1 MKILPKL
8 ERKLRRLKK
17 KVTKSPLTRKLDLIH
32 ESARKKAFQ
41 ESCETYKSQV
51 EKEYEIRNTLP
62 KLSRSNKEAFL
73 SDGTFHQAVGRVL
86 LVAEFFAMMP
96 VKGVTSKHP
105 SNLSFSWRNIRTCFC
120 VLFIASSFTNF
131 GLSLYKVLNN
141 PISFN
146 SIKPIIFRGSVLLV
160 LIVALNLARRWPQ
173 LMMYWHTVEQ
183 DLPKYQTQLGRWKMG
198 HTIAMVMLVGMMLSV
213 AEHILSMVSAINY
226 ASFCNRTADPIQNYF
241 LRTNDEIFF
250 VTSYSTPL
258 AMWGK
263 FQNVYSTF
271 IWNYMDLFVMIVSI
285 GLASKFRQLNDDLRN
300 FKGMVTRIDS
310 YYYYP
315 KNNDYLQNMPPTYW
329 SERRI
334 QYRNICILCDKMDDA
349 ISLITMV
356 SFSNNLYFIC
366 VQLLRSLNTMPSVA
380 HAVYFYFSLIFLI
393 GRTLAVSLYS
403 SSVHDESR
411 LTLRYLRCVPK
422 ESWCPEVKR
431 FTEEVISDEVAL
443 TGMKFFHLTRKLVL
457 SVSNSDSSESHF
469 RLIIFIQV
477 AGTIVTYEL
486 VLIQFHEDNDLWDCD
501 QSYYS

>member
-8 ERKLRRLKK
+8 ERKLRRLRK
-17 KVTKSPLTRKLDLIH
+17 KVTRSPLTRKLDLFH
-32 ESARKKAFQ
+32 ESAFP
-41 ESCETYKSQV
+41 ESCETYKSQI
-51 EKEYEIRNTLP
+51 EKEYEVRNTLP
-62 KLSRSNKEAFL
+62 KLNRSNKEAFL

-96 VKGVTSKHP
+96 VKGVTAKHP
-105 SNLSFSWRNIRTCFC
+105 SNLSFSWRNIRTCFS

-160 LIVALNLARRWPQ
+160 LIVSLNLARRWPQ

-183 DLPKYQTQLGRWKMG
+183 DLPQYQTQMGRWKLG
-198 HTIAMVMLVGMMLSV
+198 HTVAMVMLVGMMLSV
-213 AEHILSMVSAINY
+213 AEHILSMISAINY

-250 VTSYSTPL
+250 VASYSTPL
-258 AMWGK
+258 AIWGK

-271 IWNYMDLFVMIVSI
+271 IWNYMDMFVMIVSI
-285 GLASKFRQLNDDLRN
+285 GLAAKFRQLNDDLRN
-300 FKGMVTRIDS
+300 FKGM
-310 YYYYP
+310 
-315 KNNDYLQNMPPTYW
+315 NMAPTYW

-403 SSVHDESR
+403 ANVHDESR

-457 SVSNSDSSESHF
+457 SV
-469 RLIIFIQV
+469 

-486 VLIQFHEDNDLWDCD
+486 VLIQFHEDNDLWDCE

>member
-17 KVTKSPLTRKLDLIH
+17 KVSRSPLTRKLDLIH

-41 ESCETYKSQV
+41 ESCETYKSQI
-51 EKEYEIRNTLP
+51 EKEYEVRNTQP

-96 VKGVTSKHP
+96 VKGVTAKHP
-105 SNLSFSWRNIRTCFC
+105 SSLSFSWRNIRTCFC

-183 DLPKYQTQLGRWKMG
+183 DLPPYQTQMGRWKMG
-198 HTIAMVMLVGMMLSV
+198 HRIAMVMLVGMMLSV

-250 VTSYSTPL
+250 VVSYSTPL
-258 AMWGK
+258 ALWGK

-271 IWNYMDLFVMIVSI
+271 IWNYMDMFVMIVSI
-285 GLASKFRQLNDDLRN
+285 GLAAKFRQLNDDLRN
-300 FKGMVTRIDS
+300 FKGM
-310 YYYYP
+310 
-315 KNNDYLQNMPPTYW
+315 NMAPTYW

-403 SSVHDESR
+403 ASVHDESR

-457 SVSNSDSSESHF
+457 SV
-469 RLIIFIQV
+469 

>member
-17 KVTKSPLTRKLDLIH
+17 RVTRTSLVRKLDLVH

-41 ESCETYKSQV
+41 ESCETYRNQI
-51 EKEYEIRNTLP
+51 ENEYEIRNSLP
-62 KLSRSNKEAFL
+62 KLSRSDKEAFL
-73 SDGTFHQAVGRVL
+73 SDGSFHQAVGRVL

-96 VKGVTSKHP
+96 VKGVTGKHP
-105 SNLSFSWRNIRTCFC
+105 ADLSFSWRNIRTCFSL
-120 VLFIASSFTNF
+120 LFIASSLANF
-131 GLSLYKVLNN
+131 GLSLFKVLNN

-160 LIVALNLARRWPQ
+160 LIVALNLARQWPQ
-173 LMMYWHTVEQ
+173 LMMYWHTVEK
-183 DLPKYQTQLGRWKMG
+183 DLPQYKTQLSKWKMG
-198 HTIAMVMLVGMMLSV
+198 HTISMVMLLGMMLSF

-241 LRTNDEIFF
+241 LRTNDKIFF
-250 VTSYSTPL
+250 VTSYSITL
-258 AMWGK
+258 ALWGK

-271 IWNYMDLFVMIVSI
+271 IWNYMDMFVMI
-285 GLASKFRQLNDDLRN
+285 
-300 FKGMVTRIDS
+300 
-310 YYYYP
+310 
-315 KNNDYLQNMPPTYW
+315 NMAPTYW

-443 TGMKFFHLTRKLVL
+443 SGMKFFHLTRKLVL
-457 SVSNSDSSESHF
+457 S
-469 RLIIFIQV
+469 V

-486 VLIQFHEDNDLWDCD
+486 VLIQFHENNDLWDCD

>member
-1 MKILPKL
+1 MKFLPKL
-8 ERKLRRLKK
+8 ERRLCRLKK
-17 KVTKSPLTRKLDLIH
+17 KMSRSPLMRKLDLIH

-41 ESCETYKSQV
+41 DSCDAYKTQI
-51 EKEYEIRNTLP
+51 EMEYVVRNQPTKP
-62 KLSRSNKEAFL
+62 SRSNKEVFL
-73 SDGTFHQAVGRVL
+73 SDGSFHQAVGRVL
-86 LVAEFFAMMP
+86 LIAEFFAMMP
-96 VKGVTSKHP
+96 VKGVTGKHP
-105 SNLSFSWRNIRTCFC
+105 SKLSFSWRNIRACFC
-120 VLFIASSFTNF
+120 VAFIASSLVNF
-131 GLSLYKVLNN
+131 SLSLFKVLNN

-146 SIKPIIFRGSVLLV
+146 SIKPLIFRGSVLLV
-160 LIVALNLARRWPQ
+160 LLVSLNLARHWPQ
-173 LMMYWHTVEQ
+173 LMMYWHSVEQ
-183 DLPKYQTQLGRWKMG
+183 DLPQYKSQAGRVKMG
-198 HTIAMVMLVGMMLSV
+198 HTISMVMLVGMMLSL

-226 ASFCNRTADPIQNYF
+226 ASYCNRTADPIQNYF
-241 LRTNDEIFF
+241 IRTNDEIFF

-258 AMWGK
+258 AIWGK
-263 FQNVYSTF
+263 FQNVYATF
-271 IWNYMDLFVMIVSI
+271 IWNYMDMFVMIVSI

-300 FKGMVTRIDS
+300 FKGM
-310 YYYYP
+310 
-315 KNNDYLQNMPPTYW
+315 NMAPSYW

-334 QYRNICILCDKMDDA
+334 QYRNICILCDRMDNA

-403 SSVHDESR
+403 ASVHDESR

-443 TGMKFFHLTRKLVL
+443 TGLKFFHLTRKLVL
-457 SVSNSDSSESHF
+457 S
-469 RLIIFIQV
+469 V

>member
-1 MKILPKL
+1 MKFLPKL
-8 ERKLRRLKK
+8 SRLRKRMTR
-17 KVTKSPLTRKLDLIH
+17 SPLMRKLDLIH

-41 ESCETYKSQV
+41 ESCEAYKNQF
-51 EKEYEIRNTLP
+51 ETELKIRNQTP
-62 KLSRSNKEAFL
+62 KLPRSTKEVFL
-73 SDGTFHQAVGRVL
+73 SDGSFHQAVGRVL
-86 LVAEFFAMMP
+86 LIAEFFAMMP

-120 VLFIASSFTNF
+120 VLFIASSVVNF

-160 LIVALNLARRWPQ
+160 LVVALRLAKKWPQ

-183 DLPKYQTQLGRWKMG
+183 DLPQYKNQAGLRRMG
-198 HTIAMVMLVGMMLSV
+198 HAISMVMLVGMMLSL
-213 AEHILSMVSAINY
+213 AEHILSIISAINY

-250 VTSYSTPL
+250 VASYSTPL
-258 AMWGK
+258 ALWGK

-271 IWNYMDLFVMIVSI
+271 VWNYMDMFVMIVSI

-300 FKGMVTRIDS
+300 FKGM
-310 YYYYP
+310 
-315 KNNDYLQNMPPTYW
+315 NMGPSYW

-334 QYRNICILCDKMDDA
+334 QYRNICILCERMDNA

-403 SSVHDESR
+403 ASVHDESR

-431 FTEEVISDEVAL
+431 FAEEVISDKVAL
-443 TGMKFFHLTRKLVL
+443 TGLKFFYLTRKLVL
-457 SVSNSDSSESHF
+457 S
-469 RLIIFIQV
+469 V